1 MKNLILLFLLAA
13 NQPWQYKRAVET
25 WQDVAGKYRVKVLIA
40 SEDQQ
45 ESLILKFSDIPTIN
59 QVMNEVNKVCIEK
72 AKVPEIEPTIEELK
86 QEIARKDEE
95 IRVLKKKLA
104 FLELNNVK

>member
-1 MKNLILLFLLAA
+1 MRNLIFLMLLAG
-13 NQPWQYKRAVET
+13 QPWQQKSIIET
-25 WQDVAGKYRVKVLIA
+25 WRDVAGKYRVKVLIA

-72 AKVPEIEPTIEELK
+72 AKVPEVEPTIEELK